1 MAVNIIPTD
10 IPAFTAL
17 SFNLNG
23 AVSDP
28 GRKLKWVYNNFVKNK
43 KVDIILFQ
51 EVRFNNLEDVRRA
64 FWQYRGVL
72 RGLSM
77 NPEGRSRGV
86 VAWIPADSSLAG
98 LVSDIELDSEGR
110 WAVMKVTAESE
121 SIHILNMYAPSK
133 SVASRESFFEDL
145 DNRFTHY
152 DNLIA
157 AGDWNFVVRDIDN
170 LNINGPHAP
179 DPHPKSEAWLDNLE
193 LVDTFAYEFP
203 DSVVSTFRHRN
214 ASLCCWKRLD
224 RFYAHVTLLD
234 RISHC
239 DSLSCPNISD
249 HDPVL
254 MRFGQPPP
262 WH

>member
-1 MAVNIIPTD
+1 
-10 IPAFTAL
+10 
-17 SFNLNG
+17 
-23 AVSDP
+23 
-28 GRKLKWVYNNFVKNK
+28 
-43 KVDIILFQ
+43 
-51 EVRFNNLEDVRRA
+51 
-64 FWQYRGVL
+64 
-72 RGLSM
+72 M
-77 NPEGRSRGV
+77 NPNGKSRGV
-86 VAWIPADSSLAG
+86 VTWIPADSSLAG
-98 LVSDIELDSEGR
+98 VVSDVELDTEGR

-121 SIHILNMYAPSK
+121 SIHILNIYAPSK
-133 SVASRESFFEDL
+133 GVASRELFFDNL
-145 DNRFTHY
+145 DNRFNHY

-157 AGDWNFVVRDIDN
+157 AGDWNFVVRAIDN
-170 LNINGPHAP
+170 LGVNGPHTP

-203 DSVVSTFRHRN
+203 DAVVSTFRHRN

-239 DSLSCPNISD
+239 DSLSCPSVSD

-262 WH
+262 PLKLTLSIECLML